1 MDNMNNMNNIYQNG
15 GLFLIKNSMNEK
27 NSGFYPIIEM
37 ILDNESIFSILTYS
51 SLSGF
56 IFTLTIPENKSRY
69 KDQHNNII
77 TSLLLK
83 IVFIEDDESSFVYI
97 DNDDKKNIKVTETK
111 QSFIKET
118 LIQSDIWFES
128 INYKQEISPS
138 VANLSIFDEISS
150 ITLLNKMIEKANND
164 INTNNIL
171 IFLKKVIINRKNVSK
186 GIGLL
191 TMKNY
196 ENTTTYYNFTSSFN
210 PYDPMKYSTFR
221 TVSKHLLIKLI
232 RLADI
237 GYIHL
242 DLHDSN
248 ILVINNNNC
257 LIIDF
262 GRVGKI
268 TDEIRGEINGLKN
281 NIKIYKEIKLK
292 KNRSSI
298 IKSCKNIINYIRE
311 IDKEYQLEN
320 FNAKDGQMN
329 WIKKINRN
337 IIYDDEFVTMLINE
351 FEPENINKHEL
362 EYRNILKLQM
372 NENIKSQTVSINENK
387 LQSYLRLIE
396 PNKNNAYNNRINNFL
411 RLFNNTR
418 KHKTTNWR
426 KTQKMK

>member
-1 MDNMNNMNNIYQNG
+1 MNNVIQDG

-69 KDQHNNII
+69 KDQYNNTI

-83 IVFIEDDESSFVYI
+83 IVFIEDDESSFIYI
-97 DNDDKKNIKVTETK
+97 NKEDKKDTKSIETK
-111 QSFIKET
+111 QSFIKES

-150 ITLLNKMIEKANND
+150 ITLLNKIIEKVNNGM
-164 INTNNIL
+164 NTNNIL
-171 IFLKKVIINRKNVSK
+171 IFLKKIIINRKEVSK
-186 GIGLL
+186 GIGIL

-196 ENTTTYYNFTSSFN
+196 ENTTTYFNFTSSFN
-210 PYDPMKYSTFR
+210 SNLPMNYSTFR
-221 TVSKHLLIKLI
+221 IVSKNLLIKLI

-248 ILVINNNNC
+248 VLVINDNNC

-262 GRVGKI
+262 GRVGQI
-268 TDEIRGEINGLKN
+268 TDELRGEINVLKN

-292 KNRSSI
+292 KNRNSI
-298 IKSCKNIINYIRE
+298 IKSCKNIISYIRE
-311 IDKEYQLEN
+311 IDKEYQLIN
-320 FNAKDGQMN
+320 YNAKDGQMS

-337 IIYDDEFVTMLINE
+337 IIYDDEFVAMLINE
-351 FEPENINKHEL
+351 LEHEDINKDEL
-362 EYRNILKLQM
+362 EYRNELKIQM
-372 NENIKSQTVSINENK
+372 NKNIKSQMTSIGENQ
-387 LQSYLRLIE
+387 LQSYLRLID
-396 PNKNNAYNNRINNFL
+396 PNKIQAYNINNFL

-418 KHKTTNWR
+418 KHKTMIRRTTR
-426 KTQKMK
+426 KRK